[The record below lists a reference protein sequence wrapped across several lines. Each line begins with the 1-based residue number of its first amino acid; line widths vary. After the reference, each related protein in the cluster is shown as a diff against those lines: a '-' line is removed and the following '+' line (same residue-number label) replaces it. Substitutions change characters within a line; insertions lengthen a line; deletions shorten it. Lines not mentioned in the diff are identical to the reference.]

1 MWLMRATHSRGTSSV
16 LLPLLPPRMPFAACF
31 VSLRRCW
38 PTCIACSPV
47 LPRAFRS
54 STRPSLPA
62 ALTRAPPHP
71 PAPTPHPR
79 PSCFTCLRRRRAAAG
94 CAARLRSPRSSSL
107 TAHAGLSQSSHRNYF
122 FLLVE
127 KDTVSFTRTCSL
139 EALKCH
145 FVNAA
150 CCTSPPVAQ
159 SSTSSAAKRC
169 ARTRAAAAS
178 AWAADAPGW
187 GAGPAGAQLP
197 RPAHPATNAC
207 REAFEPRRCLGRWRP
222 PEKLRALVRG
232 AQLGSLSAS
241 ERP

>member
-139 EALKCH
+139 EAQVSLR
-145 FVNAA
+145 
-150 CCTSPPVAQ
+150 SPQHAVRHPPWRNPQPRRRPKGAP
-159 SSTSSAAKRC
+159 
-169 ARTRAAAAS
+169 ARVLRRHQRG
-178 AWAADAPGW
+178 PRMP
-187 GAGPAGAQLP
+187 PAGGLGQPARSCPGRAPRHERLP
-197 RPAHPATNAC
+197 R
-207 REAFEPRRCLGRWRP
+207 G
-222 PEKLRALVRG
+222 V
-232 AQLGSLSAS
+232 
-241 ERP
+241 

>member
-1 MWLMRATHSRGTSSV
+1 MAHAGHAFAWHIQCALAAAAAADAFCCLLRVPAPVLAYVHRMLSRFASRFSLVHS
-16 LLPLLPPRMPFAACF
+16 PFA
-31 VSLRRCW
+31 
-38 PTCIACSPV
+38 PGG
-47 LPRAFRS
+47 
-54 STRPSLPA
+54 
-62 ALTRAPPHP
+62 PH
-71 PAPTPHPR
+71 
-79 PSCFTCLRRRRAAAG
+79 SRAAAPARTHPPPPPLLLHVPAP
-94 CAARLRSPRSSSL
+94 AACRGWMRRSPPLPTFLLLDCARRALSVESSKL
-107 TAHAGLSQSSHRNYF
+107 F